1 MNLNIVKKIKPMKI
15 KLSFAEPE
23 FYVNVEKRTVTCVL
37 RYRMRS
43 TSDDGYN
50 KLWSA
55 LGYMSDH
62 VLDED
67 TNALRYG
74 FMATETAVARP
85 EDEFDVE
92 KGKKIARAKAE
103 TSAYKYTAKALY
115 RVMGEALK
123 VLTDSSAEFIAKA
136 STVCKH
142 NKEYIETF

>member
-1 MNLNIVKKIKPMKI
+1 MKI
-15 KLSFAEPE
+15 KLSFKEPE
-23 FYVNVEKRTVTCVL
+23 FYVNEAKRAVTCVL

-67 TNALRYG
+67 TNVLRYG
-74 FMATETAVARP
+74 FMVTETAVARP

-103 TSAYKYTAKALY
+103 ASAYKYTAKALY
-115 RVMGEALK
+115 KVMGEALK
-123 VLTDSSAEFIAKA
+123 VLTDSSTEFITKA
-136 STVCKH
+136 LIVHKH
-142 NKEYIETF
+142 NQEYIETF